1 MEEDI
6 KFYLMVEDGE
16 ILGRSQSISGGDI
29 IDVEVTEELYNDY
42 EQGKYIYSND
52 EIVLNPQWEAI
63 QLQKQNQE
71 QINNLKQQ
79 IEELDKKRIRAI
91 CEPSIKDTTTG
102 ETWLEYYNS
111 QIETIREQIQTLE
124 GNN

>member
-1 MEEDI
+1 
-6 KFYLMVEDGE
+6 MVVGYTN
-16 ILGRSQSISGGDI
+16 IIRTKIFPLGRSQSISGGDI

>member
-1 MEEDI
+1 MEET

-16 ILGRSQSISGGDI
+16 IFGRSQSISGGDI

-42 EQGKYIYSND
+42 GQGKYIYSND

-91 CEPSIKDTTTG
+91 CEPSIKDATTG

-111 QIETIREQIQTLE
+111 QIETIRKQIQTLE